1 MTEALGRTRWVIPEG
16 FIPSESLP
24 GAGRPLLSH
33 EAACILN
40 TGTQAAHVEIMLYFV
55 DRAPVGP
62 YRVTVAAERTL
73 HLRFNELIDPAP
85 VPRDTDYASVLSSD
99 GPIVVQ
105 HTRLDSRR
113 SQIALMSTMAFP
125 C

>member
-1 MTEALGRTRWVIPEG
+1 MIAATGRTCWAIPEG

-24 GAGRPLLSH
+24 GADRPLLSH

-40 TGTQAAHVEIMLYFV
+40 AGEQDAQVEIMLYFA
-55 DRAPVGP
+55 DRKPVGP
-62 YRVTVAAERTL
+62 YRVAVGAERTL
-73 HLRFNELIDPAP
+73 HLRFNELTDPEP
-85 VPRDTDYASVLSSD
+85 VPRDTDYASVLTSD
-99 GPIVVQ
+99 VPIIVQ

-113 SQIALMSTMAFP
+113 SQIALMSTIAFP

>member
-1 MTEALGRTRWVIPEG
+1 MTGAIGRTCWAIPEG

-24 GAGRPLLSH
+24 GGGRPLLSH

-40 TGTQAAHVEIMLYFV
+40 TGKQAAHIEIMLYFV

-62 YRVTVAAERTL
+62 YRVTVEAERTL
-73 HLRFNELIDPAP
+73 HLRFNELTDPAP
-85 VPRDTDYASVLSSD
+85 VPLDTDYASVLTSD
-99 GPIVVQ
+99 VPIVVQ
-105 HTRLDSRR
+105 HTRLDSRHG
-113 SQIALMSTMAFP
+113 QIALMSTMASA